1 MHHRLAL
8 APWLLVACGLPDAA
22 AGEPPGPWS
31 AEAGLATD
39 LTERGISPWA
49 AQPVARLA
57 VGWTDGQAWSAAL
70 AATAPL
76 GGPDSTRG
84 EADAQWALRVTRY
97 APVGSSDGDTLLH
110 TRLATYAYPGS
121 PWQRFYDHTEL
132 AVGATWRDLLWVD
145 VAAVRLNSGGQRA
158 TWALEAGGRWPL
170 GQGFSAAGGIGRAE
184 LTAWPG
190 WWYSYG
196 DAGLDWQAG
205 PWRASLRA
213 IGLRGA
219 RVRQLR
225 GEAADPHASA
235 SVGYV
240 F

>member
-1 MHHRLAL
+1 MVHRLA
-8 APWLLVACGLPDAA
+8 PLLLACGLPLAA
-22 AGEPPGPWS
+22 AAQGSAWS

-39 LTERGISPWA
+39 LTERGISPWPRA
-49 AQPVARLA
+49 AAGRLA
-57 VGWTDGQAWSAAL
+57 LGWTDGQDWSAAL

-76 GGPDSTRG
+76 RGPDAARG
-84 EADAQWALRVTRY
+84 EPDAQWALRATRY
-97 APVGSSDGDTLLH
+97 WPVGPSDGDTLLH
-110 TRLATYAYPGS
+110 AQLATYAYPGS
-121 PWQRFYDHTEL
+121 PWRRFYDHTEL
-132 AVGATWRDLLWVD
+132 ALGAAWRDLLWAEL
-145 VAAVRLNSGGQRA
+145 AAVRLNSGGQRA

-170 GQGFSAAGGIGRAE
+170 GHGVSAAAGLGRAE
-184 LTAWPG
+184 LIAWPG
-190 WWYSYG
+190 WWYRYG

-219 RVRQLR
+219 RVRALR
-225 GEAADPHASA
+225 GEAAASHASA